1 MDPVSESDPTVEI
14 TRPRSNR
21 GFSRVETLVGAAVVA
36 VVATIAVPSYAD
48 SVRRGRVAEVRAE
61 LAGFGVR
68 MEQSYRDHGGYGKE
82 SCAAAL
88 PASPHFV
95 FSCALSNGGQNFRG
109 AATGRQRMAGYA
121 YSIDD
126 LGHLTADAVPG
137 GTSVVATR

>member
-1 MDPVSESDPTVEI
+1 MEI
-14 TRPRSNR
+14 TRSCKNR
-21 GFSRVETLVGAAVVA
+21 GFSRVETLVGAAIVA
-36 VVATIAVPSYAD
+36 VVATLALPSHAD
-48 SVRRGRVAEVRAE
+48 SVRRGHIAEVRAE

-68 MEQSYRDHGGYGKE
+68 MEQSYRDQGGYGKE

-95 FSCALSNGGQNFRG
+95 FSCTLSNDGQNFRG

-126 LGHLTADAVPG
+126 QGHLTADAVPG